1 MTLFKHQ
8 MELTNLREQI
18 EELKSSN
25 KDLETELS
33 TKNQEI
39 YDVKKNFVIK
49 YLSYG
54 IQLNGKI
61 MQYEQQISEFSSK
74 NNLAIEEYQVH
85 LEKLYNENQEKTM
98 LTNKFKR
105 AISRLKSDLNFVF
118 LTKHLKSLETGD
130 TSTST
135 LETTMM
141 TNEKESSRQTNKD
154 ELLVNS
160 IQRTIEVLEEVE
172 REIEENEKK
181 TNLNEE
187 MENIIDALMKNSFS
201 NSLIKDNDKSG
212 PPFQFRTDL
221 LAPEAEDDIKAIN
234 VISNRNLN
242 DSYFQW
248 MTESSGENK
257 ESLGLLDNLKLDGDN
272 DGNNFDYLRI
282 LKF

>member
-1 MTLFKHQ
+1 M
-8 MELTNLREQI
+8 
-18 EELKSSN
+18 
-25 KDLETELS
+25 
-33 TKNQEI
+33 
-39 YDVKKNFVIK
+39 
-49 YLSYG
+49 
-54 IQLNGKI
+54 NGKI
-61 MQYEQQISEFSSK
+61 LQYEQQINEFSSK

-118 LTKHLKSLETGD
+118 LTKHLKTLETGD
-130 TSTST
+130 TSSTSA

-141 TNEKESSRQTNKD
+141 TAEKETSRQTNKD

-172 REIEENEKK
+172 REVEENEKK

-187 MENIIDALMKNSFS
+187 MENIIDALLKNSFS

-221 LAPEAEDDIKAIN
+221 LAPEAEDEIKAIN
-234 VISNRNLN
+234 VT
-242 DSYFQW
+242 YFV
-248 MTESSGENK
+248 EAK
-257 ESLGLLDNLKLDGDN
+257 D
-272 DGNNFDYLRI
+272 
-282 LKF
+282 